1 MGRGGDCNVLLF
13 LCGDMLTINLKQ
25 KKPQKNKKKSRKKGE
40 DEKQRGKK
48 KTGGFK
54 NEVCR

>member
-1 MGRGGDCNVLLF
+1 MLF
-13 LCGDMLTINLKQ
+13 LCGDMFTINLKQ
-25 KKPQKNKKKSRKKGE
+25 KKKKKKSRKKGE

-48 KTGGFK
+48 TGGFK